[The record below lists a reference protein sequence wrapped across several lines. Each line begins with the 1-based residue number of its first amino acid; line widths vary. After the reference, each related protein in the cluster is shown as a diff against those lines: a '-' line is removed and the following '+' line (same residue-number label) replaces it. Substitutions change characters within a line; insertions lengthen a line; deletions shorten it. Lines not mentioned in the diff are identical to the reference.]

1 MTPVTENT
9 TASIRNFYIK
19 KNQYYHDK
27 ILQICQHHVFNGAKV
42 LEIGCGTGNL
52 IGRLERCS
60 LKTGIDIHPSFI
72 EAASE
77 DYPGTEFAAGDA
89 HHFSIERYLSAFDL
103 IILSDTLAYLAD
115 VEEVLKNIRK
125 FLAPHGK
132 LFLTQTSSLWEPI
145 YHLGSR
151 FNLRSPI
158 QPANWLSPSD
168 IDNLLRITGYE
179 RVKSEFELLL
189 PVKIP
194 FLSYFFNRFVAKL
207 WLIRHFCILR
217 YHIARS
223 LANGNNP
230 SSPSVSQRA
239 VSIVVPARNEAGN
252 IKRIIT
258 DLPEMGSKTEI
269 IFVEGHSS
277 DNTWEVLKEA
287 YEQHKQTRTIRMAQ
301 QEGKGKADA
310 IRKGF
315 SLAQGDILMIFD
327 ADLTVPPSELSKFYN
342 LIASGMADFV
352 VGNRLVYPMEKQ
364 AMRFLN
370 KLGNKL
376 FGFLLSFIIGQPC
389 RDTLCGV
396 KALWREDY
404 ERMTAHRVLPIDFD
418 PFGDFDL
425 LFGAAKS
432 NLKILEIPVHYKA
445 RTYGRTNISRF
456 QDGWR
461 LLKMCW
467 VAAMKIKF
475 YG

>member
-1 MTPVTENT
+1 MTSATENS
-9 TASIRNFYIK
+9 TANIRNFYIK

-42 LEIGCGTGNL
+42 LEVGCGTGNL

-60 LKTGIDIHPSFI
+60 LKTGIDVNPSFI
-72 EAASE
+72 EAARR
-77 DYPGTEFAAGDA
+77 DYLGAEFAAGDA
-89 HHFSIERYLSAFDL
+89 HHFSTERYLSAFDL

-115 VEEVLKNIRK
+115 VEEVLRNIRR

-132 LFLTQTSSLWEPI
+132 LFLTQTSSLWEPV

-158 QPANWLSPSD
+158 QPSNWLSPSD

-179 RVKSEFELLL
+179 LVKSEFELLL

-194 FLSYFFNRFVAKL
+194 FVSYLLNRFVAKL
-207 WLIRHFCILR
+207 WLVRHLCILR
-217 YHIARS
+217 YHIVRPCGGAKK
-223 LANGNNP
+223 L
-230 SSPSVSQRA
+230 SSPSA
-239 VSIVVPARNEAGN
+239 NEYTVSIIVPARNEAGN
-252 IKRIIT
+252 IKKIIAE
-258 DLPEMGSKTEI
+258 LPEMGRKTEI
-269 IFVEGHSS
+269 IFVEGNSS
-277 DNTWEVLKEA
+277 DNTWEVIKDS
-287 YEQHKQTRTIRMAQ
+287 YEQHRQTRTIQIAQ

-315 SLAQGDILMIFD
+315 SLAQGEILMIFD

-342 LIASGMADFV
+342 PIASGMADFII
-352 VGNRLVYPMEKQ
+352 GNRLVYPMEKQ

-370 KLGNKL
+370 KAGNKL

-389 RDTLCGV
+389 RDTLCGA
-396 KALWREDY
+396 KALWKKDY
-404 ERMTAHRVLPIDFD
+404 EKMTAHRVLPVDFD

-456 QDGWR
+456 RDGWR
-461 LLKMCW
+461 LFKMCW
-467 VAAMKIKF
+467 IAALKIKF
-475 YG
+475 HG

>member
-1 MTPVTENT
+1 MTSATENS
-9 TASIRNFYIK
+9 TANIRNFYIK

-27 ILQICQHHVFNGAKV
+27 ILQICQHHIFNRAKV
-42 LEIGCGTGNL
+42 LEVGCGTGNL

-60 LKTGIDIHPSFI
+60 LKAGIDINPSFI
-72 EAASE
+72 EAASR
-77 DYPGTEFAAGDA
+77 DYPDTEFAAGDA
-89 HHFSIERYLSAFDL
+89 RHFSIEQYLSAFDL

-115 VEEVLKNIRK
+115 VEEVLRNIRR
-125 FLAPHGK
+125 FLALHGK

-145 YHLGSR
+145 YHLGSQ

-168 IDNLLRITGYE
+168 IDNLLRITEYE
-179 RVKSEFELLL
+179 LVKSEFELLL

-207 WLIRHFCILR
+207 WLVRHFCVLR
-217 YHIARS
+217 YHIARPYGGTKK
-223 LANGNNP
+223 LPPLPANEYT
-230 SSPSVSQRA
+230 
-239 VSIVVPARNEAGN
+239 VSIIVPARNEAGN
-252 IKRIIT
+252 IKQIIAE
-258 DLPEMGSKTEI
+258 LPQMGQKTEI
-269 IFVEGHSS
+269 IFVEGNSS
-277 DNTWEVLKEA
+277 DNTWEVIKEA
-287 YEQHKQTRTIRMAQ
+287 YEQHGQTRTIQIAQ
-301 QEGKGKADA
+301 QDGKGKADA

-342 LIASGMADFV
+342 LITSGMADFII
-352 VGNRLVYPMEKQ
+352 GNRLVYPMEKQ

-404 ERMTAHRVLPIDFD
+404 EKMTAHRVLPIDFD

-432 NLKILEIPVHYKA
+432 NLKIMEIPVHYKA

-456 QDGWR
+456 LDGWR
-461 LLKMCW
+461 LFKMCW
-467 VAAMKIKF
+467 VAALRIKF
-475 YG
+475 HG